1 MIIFST
7 KKLLLLT
14 LSLGVFSVQAAP
26 EYGTVT
32 VSKVISVYDGDT
44 FRVDID
50 SLPPIVGKNIPI
62 RLNGVD
68 TPEIRGKCEYEKDL
82 AIKARDFVRNK
93 LANAKE
99 IKLNNLQRGKYFRVV
114 ANVIV
119 DGVSLEQEL
128 LENELAY
135 KYTGGKK
142 SSWCNVMELK

>member
-1 MIIFST
+1 MN
-7 KKLLLLT
+7 KLSLLFICF
-14 LSLGVFSVQAAP
+14 LGVFSVQAAP

-68 TPEIRGKCEYEKDL
+68 TPEIRGKCQYEKDL
-82 AIKARDFVRNK
+82 ALKARDFVRNK

-99 IKLNNLQRGKYFRVV
+99 IKLTKLQRGKYFRVV
-114 ANVIV
+114 ADVMI

-128 LENELAY
+128 LENKLAY

-142 SSWCNVMELK
+142 SSWCN

>member
-1 MIIFST
+1 M
-7 KKLLLLT
+7 KKLSLFCICF
-14 LSLGVFSVQAAP
+14 LGVFSVQAVP
-26 EYGTVT
+26 EYGTAI

-68 TPEIRGKCEYEKDL
+68 TPEIRGKCEHEKDL
-82 AIKARDFVRNK
+82 AIKARDFVRYK
-93 LANAKE
+93 LVNAKE

-114 ANVIV
+114 ANVMV

-128 LENELAY
+128 LDKEFAY

-142 SSWCNVMELK
+142 SSWCD